1 MCLVY
6 LTMRY
11 IGRVEK
17 HNMNVD
23 CGICGE
29 PLKKSRESDFMR
41 YLCARCQILY
51 YVYAP
56 TKSSHL
62 IGTSQK
68 SERPS
73 IFALLFPF
81 SVVAIL
87 ELLYHLFM

>member
-1 MCLVY
+1 MPYSV
-6 LTMRY
+6 
-11 IGRVEK
+11 RVEK
-17 HNMNVD
+17 HNMNAE

-29 PLKKSRESDFMR
+29 ALKKSRESDFMR
-41 YLCARCQILY
+41 YLCAHCQIFY

-62 IGTSQK
+62 IGTRQK

-81 SVVAIL
+81 LVVAIL
-87 ELLYHLFM
+87 ELFYHVFM